1 MVVAFHPDASVSKP
15 PRSKNEG
22 QQRGGHGPP
31 REASDTGCWRPQQ
44 TREGRH
50 KRGDGSGACALCS
63 RHIKLGHSEREV
75 IIYDWKVNN
84 NHTLAGRTRRPTLWL
99 NPANTPSSRHPTAP
113 SHGKLSRDVPMADAK
128 ARKRPRVEWT
138 AVEAVDGA
146 RVVYNRPC
154 QNRPRTDARSFL
166 ETWSTW
172 S

>member
-1 MVVAFHPDASVSKP
+1 MGCYEQPAITAITPVMAAPITLSGDKQAAGGRNKH
-15 PRSKNEG
+15 G
-22 QQRGGHGPP
+22 RGDT
-31 REASDTGCWRPQQ
+31 SD
-44 TREGRH
+44 

-84 NHTLAGRTRRPTLWL
+84 NHTLAGRTRRPPHPLAQPQPQTH
-99 NPANTPSSRHPTAP
+99 PHPPSNSA
-113 SHGKLSRDVPMADAK
+113 SHGKLSRDVLMADAK

>member
-1 MVVAFHPDASVSKP
+1 M
-15 PRSKNEG
+15 
-22 QQRGGHGPP
+22 
-31 REASDTGCWRPQQ
+31 
-44 TREGRH
+44 
-50 KRGDGSGACALCS
+50 CS

-146 RVVYNRPC
+146 GNSAFLYATKLGHAAVR
-154 QNRPRTDARSFL
+154 DELRSRGAGSAAGPPHL
-166 ETWSTW
+166 MMKSRRAVMDRALRSTVCYAQLKRC
-172 S
+172 